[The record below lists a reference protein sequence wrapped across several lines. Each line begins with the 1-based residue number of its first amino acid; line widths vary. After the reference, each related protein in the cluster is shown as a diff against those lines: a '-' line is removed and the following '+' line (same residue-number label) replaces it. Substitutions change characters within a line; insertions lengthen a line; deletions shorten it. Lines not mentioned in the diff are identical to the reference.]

1 MDNKRFLAIFIC
13 LAMLL
18 CSLVG
23 CNTEQTPPLATDAP
37 SESQGASESAND
49 SESATDVP
57 FDRYAHT
64 DADDNGRCDDCGI
77 SVLVSFDF
85 YAINDL
91 HGKFEDSLTQIGVDE
106 MTAYLR
112 NAYRSDENAILLSSG
127 DMWQGSYESNS
138 TRGMIITDWMN
149 DLDFVSMTLGNH
161 EYDWGEEYIEK
172 NAEAAEFPFLAIN
185 VYEKSTGERVDYCAS
200 SVLVERGGMKIGI
213 IGAIGDCYSSISGEM
228 VEDVYFKTG
237 SELTALVKAESEKLR
252 SEGAD
257 IVVYSIHDG
266 YGKSIDAEGIMVKDE
281 QISSYYDISLSD
293 GYVDLVFEGHTH
305 MNYVLEDSKGVYHL
319 QNGGDNRG
327 ISHAE
332 ITLNF
337 SNGNMATTE
346 AEFVKSSVY
355 SDYADDPIVD
365 ELMEKYADTVDS
377 GNEVLG
383 KSGKYQSAQ
392 TLCQLVA
399 ELYYEVALERW
410 GEEYDIA
417 LGGGFISI
425 RSPKSISQG
434 EVTYSQLAMLFPF
447 DNRLVLC
454 SVKGRDLQRKFFE
467 TSNSNYYIAYG
478 EYGEELRKN
487 IDPNATYYI
496 LTDTYCSSYAYNNLT
511 VVDYYDEG
519 VFARDLVAD
528 YIRDGRME

>member
-1 MDNKRFLAIFIC
+1 MEIKRFLAIFVC
-13 LAMLL
+13 LAMLV
-18 CSLVG
+18 CTLVG
-23 CNTEQTPPLATDAP
+23 CNVEQVPQASDAP
-37 SESQGASESAND
+37 SESVFESDGASESA
-49 SESATDVP
+49 SES
-57 FDRYAHT
+57 DRVIDRDAHK
-64 DADDNGRCDDCGI
+64 DEDDNGRCDDCGI
-77 SVLVSFDF
+77 SVLITFDF
-85 YAINDL
+85 YGVNDL
-91 HGKFEDSLTQIGVDE
+91 HGKFEDSDTQGGVDE
-106 MTAYLR
+106 LTAYFR
-112 NAYRSDENAILLSSG
+112 TAYKFDENTVLLSSG
-127 DMWQGSYESNS
+127 DMWQGSFESNA

-149 DLDFVSMTLGNH
+149 ELDFVSMTLGNH

-185 VYEKSTGERVDYCAS
+185 VYEKSTGERVDYCAP
-200 SVLVERGGMKIGI
+200 SVLIERDGIKIGI

-228 VEDVYFKTG
+228 VEDVFFKTG

-252 SEGAD
+252 AEGAD
-257 IVVYSIHDG
+257 IVVYSLHDG
-266 YGKSIDAEGIMVKDE
+266 YGKSVDVEGIMVKDE
-281 QISSYYDISLSD
+281 QIRSYYDPTLSD
-293 GYVDLVFEGHTH
+293 GYVDLVFEGHSH
-305 MNYVLEDSKGVYHL
+305 MNYVLVDSHGVYHF

-337 SNGNMATTE
+337 ANGNKVVTE
-346 AEFVKSSVY
+346 AEFVEASKY
-355 SDYADDPIVD
+355 LDYADDPIVD
-365 ELMEKYADTVDS
+365 ELMEKYADVVGAGS
-377 GNEVLG
+377 EILG
-383 KSGKYQSAQ
+383 KNGRYRDARY
-392 TLCQLVA
+392 LCQLVA
-399 ELYYEVALERW
+399 DLYYEIGVERW
-410 GEEYDIA
+410 GDEYELA

-425 RSPKSISQG
+425 RSPKNIAVG
-434 EVTYSQLAMLFPF
+434 DVTYSQLAMLFPF

-478 EYGEELRKN
+478 EYGESIRNN

-511 VVDYYDEG
+511 VVDSYDAG

>member
-1 MDNKRFLAIFIC
+1 MKQKRFLAIFVC
-13 LAMLL
+13 LAMIV
-18 CSLVG
+18 CSLAG
-23 CNTEQTPPLATDAP
+23 CNAEQTPPLATDAP
-37 SESQGASESAND
+37 SESVSASESV
-49 SESATDVP
+49 SESATDAP
-57 FDRYAHT
+57 FDRYAHA
-64 DADDNGRCDDCGI
+64 DVDDNGKCDDCGI
-77 SVLVSFDF
+77 SVLVAFDF

-91 HGKFEDSLTQIGVDE
+91 HGKFEDSQTQGGVDE
-106 MTAYLR
+106 LTTYLR
-112 NAYRSDENAILLSSG
+112 SAYISDTNAIFLSSG

-185 VYEKSTGERVDYCAS
+185 VYEKETGERVDYCRS
-200 SVLVERGGMKIGI
+200 SVLIERDGIKVGI

-228 VEDVYFKTG
+228 VEDIYFKTG

-252 SEGAD
+252 AEGAD
-257 IVVYSIHDG
+257 IVVYSLHDG
-266 YGKSIDAEGIMVKDE
+266 YGKSMDTEGIMVKDE
-281 QISSYYDISLSD
+281 QIRSYYDISLSD

-305 MNYVLEDSKGVYHL
+305 ASYVLEDSKGVYHL

-337 SNGNMATTE
+337 ANGNRVVTE
-346 AEFVKSSVY
+346 AEFVKHGVY
-355 SDYADDPIVD
+355 SAYKGDPIVD
-365 ELMEKYADTVDS
+365 ELMDKYADKVES

-383 KSGKYQSAQ
+383 SCGRYRDAR

-399 ELYYEVALERW
+399 DLYYEVGVERW
-410 GEEYDIA
+410 GEKYELA

-425 RSPKSISQG
+425 RSPKSISVG
-434 EVTYSQLAMLFPF
+434 DVTYSQLAMLFPF

-467 TSNSNYYIAYG
+467 TNNSNYYIAYG

-496 LTDTYCSSYAYNNLT
+496 VTDTYCSSYAYNNLT

>member
-13 LAMLL
+13 LAMIL
-18 CSLVG
+18 CCLVG

-37 SESQGASESAND
+37 SESLSE
-49 SESATDVP
+49 SESATDKVI
-57 FDRYAHT
+57 DRYAHA

-91 HGKFEDSLTQIGVDE
+91 HGKFEDSSTQIGVDE

-149 DLDFVSMTLGNH
+149 ELDFVSMTLGNH

-200 SVLVERGGMKIGI
+200 SVLIERGGMKIGI

-237 SELTALVKAESEKLR
+237 RELTALVKAESEKLR

-305 MNYVLEDSKGVYHL
+305 ANYVLEDSKGVYHL

-337 SNGNMATTE
+337 ANGNMVTTE
-346 AEFVKSSVY
+346 AEFIKSSVY
-355 SDYADDPIVD
+355 SDYADDIIVD
-365 ELMEKYADTVDS
+365 ELMEKYADTVGS

-454 SVKGRDLQRKFFE
+454 SVKGSDLQRKFFE

-519 VFARDLVAD
+519 VVARDLVAD